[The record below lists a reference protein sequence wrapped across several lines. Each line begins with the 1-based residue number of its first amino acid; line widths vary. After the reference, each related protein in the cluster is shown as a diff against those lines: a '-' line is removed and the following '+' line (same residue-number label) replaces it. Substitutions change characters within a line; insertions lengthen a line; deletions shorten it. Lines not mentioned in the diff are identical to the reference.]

1 MKDIVTGLE
10 LIARVCKV
18 LGPAAGKETGEAPRP
33 ARGEHSCR
41 LSDGTQ
47 TVPLRFGNLALART
61 PARPQTQRVSW

>member
-33 ARGEHSCR
+33 A
-41 LSDGTQ
+41 
-47 TVPLRFGNLALART
+47 
-61 PARPQTQRVSW
+61 